1 MKWLVNAAFFIFG
14 LVVGALLIWSKISGE
29 YLIEKRWNKVI
40 ETALE
45 NPDQIP
51 TSVDRWLERSGRGP
65 SIEECSINAGEILSF
80 NGHEVP
86 DPKPI
91 GSFAVWGNNQ
101 ALFLGST
108 SDQGKFLFA
117 CLILG
122 NGKVESTDLIYPEER
137 RGDDIVSIRDSRL
150 LDVQF

>member
-1 MKWLVNAAFFIFG
+1 MKWVVNGAFFIFG
-14 LVVGALLIWSKISGE
+14 MVVGSLLIWSKISGE
-29 YLIEKRWNKVI
+29 YLIEKRWKTVI
-40 ETALE
+40 EAALN

-51 TSVDRWLERSGRGP
+51 KTVDRWLERSGRTP
-65 SIEECSINAGEILSF
+65 SIEECRTNAGEILSF

-91 GSFAVWGNNQ
+91 GSYPVWGNNQ

-108 SDQGKFLFA
+108 SDKGKFLFA

-122 NGKVESTDLIYPEER
+122 NGKVESTDLIYPEAR

>member
-1 MKWLVNAAFFIFG
+1 MKWIVNLVVFACGMF
-14 LVVGALLIWSKISGE
+14 VGALFIWSKVSRE
-29 YLIEKRWNKVI
+29 YLIEKRWEQVI
-40 ETALE
+40 EAALN
-45 NPDQIP
+45 NPEKVP
-51 TSVDRWLERSGRGP
+51 RTVDRWLERSGRTP
-65 SIEECSINAGEILSF
+65 SIEECQTNAGEILSF

-91 GSFAVWGNNQ
+91 GSYPVWGNNQ

-117 CLILG
+117 CLILD
-122 NGKVESTDLIYPEER
+122 NGTVESTDLIYPEER
-137 RGDDIVSIRDSRL
+137 RGDDIVSIRGSRL